1 MEQQYVARQPKMDL
15 DDNLGRVFIFSFK
28 YSYWS
33 TRNWRLVQQMKFTFM
48 VISRY
53 GLRNQRL
60 SQIKLL
66 NNIVNSKQTMY
77 GESRITKLKDRVVG
91 FTINLRSLVTNDDGT
106 LPTMGV
112 NVRKYRRLRVSW
124 DYELIDYCF
133 V

>member
-1 MEQQYVARQPKMDL
+1 
-15 DDNLGRVFIFSFK
+15 
-28 YSYWS
+28 
-33 TRNWRLVQQMKFTFM
+33 MKFTFM

-60 SQIKLL
+60 SQQSKVLS
-66 NNIVNSKQTMY
+66 NIVNSKQIMY

-112 NVRKYRRLRVSW
+112 NVRKYRRLMVSW
-124 DYELIDYCF
+124 DYELIDYSF

>member
-1 MEQQYVARQPKMDL
+1 MDL
-15 DDNLGRVFIFSFK
+15 DDNLGRVFIFGFK

-60 SQIKLL
+60 SQQSKVLS
-66 NNIVNSKQTMY
+66 NIVNSKQIMY

-112 NVRKYRRLRVSW
+112 NVQKYRRLRVSW
-124 DYELIDYCF
+124 DYVLIDYSF